1 MTGKID
7 EILSNISKD
16 IWEYYLDKV
25 LIKDD
30 IILYKLMSNFK
41 ILERWIEII
50 KIYELAEEYSN
61 NKSIRDLLNVS
72 NTNKLRDIK
81 RIAKELYKDL

>member
-1 MTGKID
+1 MIGKID

-16 IWEYYLDKV
+16 IWEYYLGKV

-81 RIAKELYKDL
+81 RIAKELYKEL